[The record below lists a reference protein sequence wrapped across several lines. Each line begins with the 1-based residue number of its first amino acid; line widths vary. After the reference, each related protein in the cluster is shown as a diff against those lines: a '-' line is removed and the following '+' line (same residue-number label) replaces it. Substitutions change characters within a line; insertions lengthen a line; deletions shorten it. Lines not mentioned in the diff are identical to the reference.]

1 MRRWILLLG
10 FVLFSGLACS
20 AQTGSVT
27 GAWRG
32 IFTDPAGFVYTAE
45 MTLETGPGC
54 KTCAVVGDGSIRGKI
69 VWTLR
74 KAGSGAPPEYAAR
87 VGMTATEFVKGEMK
101 GNQLLVMNGYSKD
114 DPNQIIGIDQY
125 RLALSDNGKVIGGIT
140 LNNGPWTGQF
150 IAVRSQP

>member
-69 VWTLR
+69 VFPETL
-74 KAGSGAPPEYAAR
+74 
-87 VGMTATEFVKGEMK
+87 
-101 GNQLLVMNGYSKD
+101 D
-114 DPNQIIGIDQY
+114 I
-125 RLALSDNGKVIGGIT
+125 GKVRRDLQYI
-140 LNNGPWTGQF
+140 NGWPLSTWC
-150 IAVRSQP
+150 